1 MNNYIFDL
9 DGTLINSSK
18 EVLLCME
25 KAFLQSNYPLDK
37 NRLNHNVIGPPLKE
51 IIKLLA
57 PELEDELKISEIVNN
72 FRELYDNDKND
83 ISEVY
88 GGVYKILTK
97 LKQNGKRLFMATF
110 KPTKPTMRIIEQ
122 FGFDCF
128 EEIYTIDKFEKH
140 ITKEEMIIDIL
151 KKYNLE
157 KSETCMIG
165 DAVSDMKAAKSAGVV
180 AVAATWGYGDNKK
193 PLIENADRVINLIEE
208 LCQK

>member
-25 KAFLQSNYPLDK
+25 KAFQQSNYPLDK

-88 GGVYKILTK
+88 RGVYKILTK

-193 PLIENADRVINLIEE
+193 PLIENADIVINSIEE

>member
-193 PLIENADRVINLIEE
+193 PLIENADIVINSIEE